1 MELFYGAINM
11 FSDVDINGDANMS
24 WNEFVQEII
33 NQVESKTIKPIFDK
47 ENERTISI
55 QEQMER
61 REMTLVNKFEYESDL
76 VDGSRHRK
84 WITTAIF
91 CKSDFYEYVVC
102 T

>member
-55 QEQMER
+55 
-61 REMTLVNKFEYESDL
+61 
-76 VDGSRHRK
+76 
-84 WITTAIF
+84 
-91 CKSDFYEYVVC
+91 
-102 T
+102 